1 MKRIGAIFFLLLAAF
16 TARAQLF
23 SSGDDPGRVKWNTVS
38 SEHFRLIY
46 PAGNDSLALRFG
58 LALERY
64 LEPVGASIG
73 YRPNARYRRPMP
85 VILHAHMARANGSVV
100 WAPRRMDLF
109 TRPQSLSP
117 EPLEWITELAVHE
130 SRHVAQMQF
139 ARDRG
144 FGVFNAVTGELFT
157 GAMSA
162 VYPGPGLLEGDAV
175 AIETGLTPAGRGRS
189 ADFLEYYRVSFADG
203 DFRNWYRW
211 RWGSQRLFT
220 PDHYRAGYLLVAGTR
235 SLYDDPL
242 FTKRYYANIVE
253 PWWPFPFFVLQRTL
267 RQASGKGLKAT
278 WAEIAAAQQALWAAD
293 EAARG
298 PFGMPVQITRQG
310 RFYTEYLSP
319 EAAGKDLY
327 AIRQGQTLAPQLIR
341 VLPDGQETAV
351 RPFSTGTSALRY
363 SESTGRLFWSEITPD
378 PRWSLKSDSHVFY
391 LEPGSKR
398 VHRLTTGGSL
408 SNPSPAPSGTEIS
421 VTEYTIQGRSAVR
434 VIDGRDGRTLR
445 RYAAPDGLQVVET
458 AWLAGKPVASA
469 ISDGGFAFY
478 DVMDGYRRLTDPLPV
493 KIKQLRTVP
502 DGVLFV
508 SDRNGVNELYRLSI
522 ATEPDSSP
530 SSPPSGTV
538 VRLTNNRFGASDFLP
553 SGDGLVF
560 AALTQEGRMLYR
572 EPLAAPLSVDD
583 GSWPVAD
590 RLSGQEASL
599 TGPAPS
605 GEAVFS
611 PPRPYRKIPHLLR
624 LHSWAPAFVDYD
636 AVSSL
641 SFETISS
648 TAGLGATAFFQ
659 NDLGTANAIAGY
671 SARREIVDETPQWD
685 HSFHGKFTYSGLY
698 PVIEISADIGG
709 SLARRYMCNSILR
722 EGRKT
727 LSLQSKETDTPSVRT
742 QASVYI
748 PWDFSRAGW
757 YRGLVPR
764 LDVIYSNDVVN
775 TSEIFH
781 ELIDMIGEK
790 AGVVR
795 VPVGVGPGR
804 RVPLVRT
811 AGALRGYAVLGRAR
825 SAIYPRWGIGAE
837 TGYGMRPGATDM
849 FAPSAYAYVYGYLP
863 GLMETHGTKVTAVFQ
878 TRFDGRF
885 PDGIVNILPRGMG
898 GVSGLQSFLLS
909 RFVSQ
914 AKLTLDYAMPVL
926 PVDWSGLGPMAYVRN
941 FELTFHADGC
951 FLMKASDQLGYT
963 SGRFLYSAGADLAV
977 RLGNLLWIP
986 YATRLGVSYNY
997 NGGALIPELVDRDYK
1012 IPTHRF
1018 GFIFTVD
1025 MP

>member
-1 MKRIGAIFFLLLAAF
+1 MKRIGAIFFLLLAALP
-16 TARAQLF
+16 ARAQLF
-23 SSGDDPGRVKWNTVS
+23 SSGDDPGGVRWNTVS

-46 PAGNDSLALRFG
+46 PAGNDSLALLYG
-58 LALERY
+58 QALERY

-85 VILHAHMARANGSVV
+85 VILHAHTAKANGSVV

-117 EPLEWITELAVHE
+117 EPLDWITELAVHE

-144 FGVFNAVTGELFT
+144 FGVFNAVAGELFT

-175 AIETGLTPAGRGRS
+175 VAETGLSKAGRGRS
-189 ADFLEYYRVSFADG
+189 ADFMEYYRVSFAAG

-220 PDHYRAGYLLVAGTR
+220 PDHYRAGYMLVAGTR

-242 FTKRYYANIVE
+242 FTKRYFENIVE
-253 PWWPFPFFVLQRTL
+253 PWWPFQFFVLQRTL
-267 RQASGKGLKAT
+267 RQASGKGLNAT
-278 WAEIAAAQQALWAAD
+278 WTEITAAQQAMWAAD

-298 PFGMPVQITRQG
+298 PFGTPAQVTRQE
-310 RFYTEYLSP
+310 RFYTEYYSP
-319 EAAGKDLY
+319 ETAGGSLY
-327 AIRQGQTLAPQLIR
+327 ALRQGLARAPQLIE
-341 VLPDGQETAV
+341 VLPDGQVSAV
-351 RPFSTGTSALRY
+351 RPFATGTSALRY
-363 SESTGRLFWSEITPD
+363 SESLGRLYWSEITPD

-398 VHRLTTGGSL
+398 VHRLTAGGSL
-408 SNPSPAPSGTEIS
+408 SNPAPAPSGTEVA
-421 VTEYTIQGRSAVR
+421 VTEYTVQGGSAVR
-434 VIDGRDGRTLR
+434 VIDGTDGRTLR
-445 RYAAPDGLQVVET
+445 RYAAPDGVQVVET
-458 AWLAGKPVASA
+458 AWLAGRPVASA

-478 DVMDGYRRLTDPLPV
+478 DVMDGYRLLTDPLPV
-493 KIKQLRTVP
+493 KIKQLRSVP
-502 DGVLFV
+502 DGVQFV
-508 SDRNGVNELYRLSI
+508 SDRNGVNELYRLYI
-522 ATEPDSSP
+522 PDDPAATDSS
-530 SSPPSGTV
+530 SPAAKV

-553 SGDGLVF
+553 DCDSLVF
-560 AALTQEGRMLYR
+560 AALTPEGRMLYR
-572 EPLAAPLSVDD
+572 EPLAAPRVVED
-583 GSWPVAD
+583 GSWPVAE
-590 RLSGQEASL
+590 RLTGQEAL
-599 TGPAPS
+599 LPGAAPAH
-605 GEAVFS
+605 EAVFS
-611 PPRPYRKIPHLLR
+611 NPRPYRKVSHLLR
-624 LHSWAPAFVDYD
+624 LHSWAPAFIDYD
-636 AVSSL
+636 AVSSF
-641 SFETISS
+641 SFETLSS
-648 TAGLGATAFFQ
+648 TAGLGATVFLQ
-659 NDLGTANAIAGY
+659 NDLGTASAIAGY
-671 SARREIVDETPQWD
+671 SARRDVVDDSPKWN
-685 HSFHGKFTYSGLY
+685 HSFHGRFTYSGLY
-698 PVIEISADIGG
+698 PVIELSADIGG
-709 SLARRYMCNSILR
+709 SYARRYMCNSILHD
-722 EGRKT
+722 GRKT
-727 LSLQSKETDTPSVRT
+727 LTLQSKETDTPSFRT

-748 PWDFSRAGW
+748 PWDFSRSGW

-764 LDVIYSNDVVN
+764 LDVIFSNDIVN

-781 ELIDMIGEK
+781 ELIEMIGEK
-790 AGVVR
+790 TGVVR
-795 VPVGVGPGR
+795 VPTGVGPGR

-811 AGALRGYAVLGRAR
+811 AGALRGYVMLGRAR

-863 GLMETHGTKVTAVFQ
+863 GLMETHGTKVTAVYQ

-885 PDGIVNILPRGMG
+885 PDGIVNILPRGMS

-926 PVDWSGLGPMAYVRN
+926 PVDWSGLGPVAYVRN

-951 FLMKASDQLGYT
+951 FLIKASDQLGYT

-977 RLGNLLWIP
+977 RLGNFFWIP

-997 NGGALIPELVDRDYK
+997 NGGALVPELVDRDYK
-1012 IPTHRF
+1012 IQSHRF

>member
-1 MKRIGAIFFLLLAAF
+1 MKRIGAIFFLLLAVF
-16 TARAQLF
+16 PARAQLF
-23 SSGDDPGRVKWNTVS
+23 SSGDDPGGVKWNTIS

-46 PAGNDSLALRFG
+46 PAGNDSLALRYG
-58 LALERY
+58 LTLERY

-73 YRPNARYRRPMP
+73 YRPNAQYRRPMP
-85 VILHAHMARANGSVV
+85 VILHAHTARANGSVV

-144 FGVFNAVTGELFT
+144 FGVFSAVTGELFT
-157 GAMSA
+157 GAMA
-162 VYPGPGLLEGDAV
+162 ALYPGPGLLEGDAV
-175 AIETGLTPAGRGRS
+175 ATETGLTPAGRGRS

-211 RWGSQRLFT
+211 RWGSQRLYT
-220 PDHYRAGYLLVAGTR
+220 PDHYRAGYMLVAGTR

-242 FTKRYYANIVE
+242 FTKRYYENIVK

-267 RQASGKGLKAT
+267 RQASGKGLNAT
-278 WAEIAAAQQALWAAD
+278 WAEIAAAQQAAWAAD

-298 PFGMPVQITRQG
+298 PFGTPVQITSPG

-319 EAAGKDLY
+319 ETAGNDVY
-327 AIRQGQTLAPQLIR
+327 AVRQGQSLAPQLIR
-341 VLPDGQETAV
+341 VRPDGQVTAV
-351 RPFSTGTSALRY
+351 RPFATGTSALRY
-363 SESTGRLFWSEITPD
+363 SKSLGRLFWSEITPD
-378 PRWSLKSDSHVFY
+378 HRWSLKSDSHVFY
-391 LEPGSKR
+391 LEPGSKKA
-398 VHRLTTGGSL
+398 HKLTTDGSL
-408 SNPSPAPSGTEIS
+408 SNPAPAPSGTELA
-421 VTEYTIQGRSAVR
+421 VTEYTVQGRSAVR
-434 VIDGRDGRTLR
+434 IIDGRDGRTLR

-458 AWLAGKPVASA
+458 AWLAGRPVASA
-469 ISDGGFAFY
+469 VTDGGFAFY
-478 DVMDGYRRLTDPLPV
+478 DVMDGYRLLTDPMPV

-508 SDRNGVNELYRLSI
+508 SDRNGVNELYRLSV
-522 ATEPDSSP
+522 TGTSSP
-530 SSPPSGTV
+530 ASV

-553 SGDGLVF
+553 SGDSLVF
-560 AALTQEGRMLYR
+560 AALSTEGRMLYR
-572 EPLAAPLSVDD
+572 EPLAAPRAISD

-590 RLSGQEASL
+590 RLSEQEASISVSA
-599 TGPAPS
+599 PAS
-605 GEAVFS
+605 EAAFS
-611 PPRPYRKIPHLLR
+611 APRPYRKLPHLLR
-624 LHSWAPAFVDYD
+624 LHSWAPVFIDFD
-636 AVSSL
+636 AVSSF
-641 SFETISS
+641 SFETLSS

-671 SARREIVDETPQWD
+671 SARRENVDDSPQWN
-685 HSFHGKFTYSGLY
+685 HSFHGKLTYSGLY

-709 SLARRYMCNSILR
+709 NLARRYMCNSILHD
-722 EGRKT
+722 GRKT
-727 LSLQSKETDTPSVRT
+727 LTLQSKETDTPSVRT

-764 LDVIYSNDVVN
+764 LDVIYSNDIVN

-781 ELIDMIGEK
+781 DLIDMIGEK
-790 AGVVR
+790 PGLVR

-837 TGYGMRPGATDM
+837 TGVGMRPGATDM
-849 FAPSAYAYVYGYLP
+849 FAPSAYAYVYGYIP
-863 GLMETHGTKVTAVFQ
+863 GLMETHGTKITAVYQ

-885 PDGIVNILPRGMG
+885 PDGIVNILPRGMS

-909 RFVSQ
+909 RYVSQ
-914 AKLTLDYAMPVL
+914 ARLTLDYAMPLV
-926 PVDWSGLGPMAYVRN
+926 PVDWSGLGPVAYVRN
-941 FELTFHADGC
+941 FELTLHADGC
-951 FLMKASDQLGYT
+951 FLMKPSDLQGYT
-963 SGRFLYSAGADLAV
+963 AGKFLYSAGADLAV

-986 YATRLGVSYNY
+986 YAARIGVSYNY
-997 NGGALIPELVDRDYK
+997 NGGAVVPELVDRDYK
-1012 IPTHRF
+1012 IQSHRF
-1018 GFIFTVD
+1018 GLVFTVD

>member
-16 TARAQLF
+16 PARAQLF
-23 SSGDDPGRVKWNTVS
+23 SSGDDPGGVKWNTIS

-46 PAGNDSLALRFG
+46 PAGNDSLALRYG

-73 YRPNARYRRPMP
+73 YRPNAQYRRPMP
-85 VILHAHMARANGSVV
+85 VILHAHTARANGSVV

-144 FGVFNAVTGELFT
+144 FGVFSAVTGELFT
-157 GAMSA
+157 GAMA
-162 VYPGPGLLEGDAV
+162 ALYPGPGLLEGDAV
-175 AIETGLTPAGRGRS
+175 ATETGLTPAGRGRS
-189 ADFLEYYRVSFADG
+189 ADFLEYYRVSFATG
-203 DFRNWYRW
+203 DYRNWYRW
-211 RWGSQRLFT
+211 RWGSQRLYT
-220 PDHYRAGYLLVAGTR
+220 PDHYRAGYMLVAGTR

-242 FTKRYYANIVE
+242 FTKRYYENIVK

-267 RQASGKGLKAT
+267 RQASGKGLNAT
-278 WAEIAAAQQALWAAD
+278 WAEIAAAQQAAWAAD

-298 PFGMPVQITRQG
+298 PFGTPVQITSPG

-319 EAAGKDLY
+319 EAAGNDVY
-327 AIRQGQTLAPQLIR
+327 AVRQGQSLAPQLIR
-341 VLPDGQETAV
+341 VCPDGQVTTV
-351 RPFSTGTSALRY
+351 RPFATGTSALRY
-363 SESTGRLFWSEITPD
+363 SESLGRLFWSEITPD

-391 LEPGSKR
+391 LEPGSKKA
-398 VHRLTTGGSL
+398 HKLTTDGSL
-408 SNPSPAPSGTEIS
+408 SNPAPAPSGTELA
-421 VTEYTIQGRSAVR
+421 VTEYTVQGRSAVR
-434 VIDGRDGRTLR
+434 IIDGRDGRTLR
-445 RYAAPDGLQVVET
+445 HYAAPDGMQVVET
-458 AWLAGKPVASA
+458 AWLAGRPVASA
-469 ISDGGFAFY
+469 VTDGGFAFY
-478 DVMDGYRRLTDPLPV
+478 DVMDGFRQLTDPMPV

-508 SDRNGVNELYRLSI
+508 CDRNGVNELYRLSV
-522 ATEPDSSP
+522 TGTSSP
-530 SSPPSGTV
+530 ASV

-553 SGDGLVF
+553 LGDSLVF
-560 AALTQEGRMLYR
+560 DALDEKIGIEEYTVKND
-572 EPLAAPLSVDD
+572 A
-583 GSWPVAD
+583 
-590 RLSGQEASL
+590 
-599 TGPAPS
+599 
-605 GEAVFS
+605 GEEVTDKS
-611 PPRPYRKIPHLLR
+611 I
-624 LHSWAPAFVDYD
+624 
-636 AVSSL
+636 

-648 TAGLGATAFFQ
+648 TAGPGATAFLQ
-659 NDLGTANAIAGY
+659 NDLGTASAIAGY
-671 SARREIVDETPQWD
+671 SARRENVDDSPQWN

-709 SLARRYMCNSILR
+709 NLARRYMCNSILHD
-722 EGRKT
+722 GRKT
-727 LSLQSKETDTPSVRT
+727 LTLQSKETDTPSVRT

-764 LDVIYSNDVVN
+764 LDVIYSNDIVN

-781 ELIDMIGEK
+781 DLIDMIGEK
-790 AGVVR
+790 PGLVR

-837 TGYGMRPGATDM
+837 TGVGMRPGATDM
-849 FAPSAYAYVYGYLP
+849 FAPSAYAYVYGYIP
-863 GLMETHGTKVTAVFQ
+863 GLMETHGTKITAVYQ

-885 PDGIVNILPRGMG
+885 PDGIVNILPRGMS

-909 RFVSQ
+909 RYVSQ
-914 AKLTLDYAMPVL
+914 AKLTLDYAMPLV
-926 PVDWSGLGPMAYVRN
+926 PVDWSGLGPVAYVRN
-941 FELTFHADGC
+941 FELTLHADGC
-951 FLMKASDQLGYT
+951 FLMKPSDLQGYT
-963 SGRFLYSAGADLAV
+963 AGMFLYSAGADLAV

-986 YATRLGVSYNY
+986 YAARIGVSYNY
-997 NGGALIPELVDRDYK
+997 NGGAVVPELVDRDYK
-1012 IPTHRF
+1012 IQSHRF
-1018 GFIFTVD
+1018 GLVFTVD

>member
-1 MKRIGAIFFLLLAAF
+1 MKRIGAIFFLLLAVF
-16 TARAQLF
+16 PARAQLF
-23 SSGDDPGRVKWNTVS
+23 SSGDDPGGVKWNTIS

-46 PAGNDSLALRFG
+46 PAGNDSLALRYG
-58 LALERY
+58 LTLERY

-73 YRPNARYRRPMP
+73 YRPNAQYRRPMP
-85 VILHAHMARANGSVV
+85 VILHAHTARANGSVV

-144 FGVFNAVTGELFT
+144 FGVFSAVTGELFT
-157 GAMSA
+157 GAMA
-162 VYPGPGLLEGDAV
+162 ALYPGP
-175 AIETGLTPAGRGRS
+175 GRS
-189 ADFLEYYRVSFADG
+189 ADFLEYYRVSFATG
-203 DFRNWYRW
+203 DYRNWYRW
-211 RWGSQRLFT
+211 RWGSQRLYT
-220 PDHYRAGYLLVAGTR
+220 PDHYRAGYMLVAGTR

-242 FTKRYYANIVE
+242 FTKRYYENIVK

-267 RQASGKGLKAT
+267 RQASGKGLNAT
-278 WAEIAAAQQALWAAD
+278 WAEIAAAQQAAWAAD

-298 PFGMPVQITRQG
+298 PFGTPVQITSPG

-319 EAAGKDLY
+319 ETAGNDVY
-327 AIRQGQTLAPQLIR
+327 AVRQGQSLAPQLIR
-341 VLPDGQETAV
+341 VRPDGQVTAV
-351 RPFSTGTSALRY
+351 RPFATGTSALRY
-363 SESTGRLFWSEITPD
+363 SESLGRLFWSEITPD

-391 LEPGSKR
+391 LEPGSKKA
-398 VHRLTTGGSL
+398 HKLTTDGSL
-408 SNPSPAPSGTEIS
+408 SNPAPAPSGTELA
-421 VTEYTIQGRSAVR
+421 VTEYTVQGRSAVR
-434 VIDGRDGRTLR
+434 IIDGRDGRTLR
-445 RYAAPDGLQVVET
+445 HYAAPDGMQVVET
-458 AWLAGKPVASA
+458 AWLAGRPVASA
-469 ISDGGFAFY
+469 VTDGGFAFY
-478 DVMDGYRRLTDPLPV
+478 DVMDGFRQLTDPMPV

-508 SDRNGVNELYRLSI
+508 CDRNGVNELYRLSV
-522 ATEPDSSP
+522 TGTSSP
-530 SSPPSGTV
+530 ASV

-553 SGDGLVF
+553 SGDSLVF
-560 AALTQEGRMLYR
+560 AALSTEGRMLYR
-572 EPLAAPLSVDD
+572 EPLAAPRAISD

-590 RLSGQEASL
+590 RLSEQEASISVSV
-599 TGPAPS
+599 PA
-605 GEAVFS
+605 GETAFS
-611 PPRPYRKIPHLLR
+611 APRPYRKLPHLLR
-624 LHSWAPAFVDYD
+624 LHSWAPVFIDFD
-636 AVSSL
+636 AVSSF

-671 SARREIVDETPQWD
+671 SARRENVDDSPQWN
-685 HSFHGKFTYSGLY
+685 HSFHGQFTYSGLY
-698 PVIEISADIGG
+698 PVIEISTDIGEN
-709 SLARRYMCNSILR
+709 LARRYMCNSILHD
-722 EGRKT
+722 GRKT
-727 LSLQSKETDTPSVRT
+727 LTLQSKETDTPSVRT

-764 LDVIYSNDVVN
+764 LDVVYSNDIVN

-781 ELIDMIGEK
+781 DLIDMIGEK
-790 AGVVR
+790 PGLVR
-795 VPVGVGPGR
+795 VPVGVGSGR

-837 TGYGMRPGATDM
+837 TGVGMRPGATDM
-849 FAPSAYAYVYGYLP
+849 FAPSAYAYVYGYIP
-863 GLMETHGTKVTAVFQ
+863 GLMETHGTKITAVYQ

-885 PDGIVNILPRGMG
+885 PDGIVNILPRGMS

-909 RFVSQ
+909 RYVSQ
-914 AKLTLDYAMPVL
+914 AKLTLDYAMPLV
-926 PVDWSGLGPMAYVRN
+926 PVDWSGLGPVAYVRN
-941 FELTFHADGC
+941 FELTLHADGC
-951 FLMKASDQLGYT
+951 FLMKPSDLQGYT
-963 SGRFLYSAGADLAV
+963 AGKFLYSTGADLAV

-986 YATRLGVSYNY
+986 YAARIGVSYNY
-997 NGGALIPELVDRDYK
+997 NGGAVVPELVDRDYK
-1012 IPTHRF
+1012 IRSHRF
-1018 GFIFTVD
+1018 DLVFTVD

>member
-1 MKRIGAIFFLLLAAF
+1 MKRIGAIFFLLLAVF
-16 TARAQLF
+16 PARAQLF
-23 SSGDDPGRVKWNTVS
+23 SSGDDPGGVKWNTIS

-46 PAGNDSLALRFG
+46 PAGNDSLALRYG

-73 YRPNARYRRPMP
+73 YRPNAQYRRPMP
-85 VILHAHMARANGSVV
+85 VILHAHTARANGSVV

-144 FGVFNAVTGELFT
+144 FGVFSAVTGELFT
-157 GAMSA
+157 GAMAA

-175 AIETGLTPAGRGRS
+175 ATETGLTPAGRGRS
-189 ADFLEYYRVSFADG
+189 ADFLEYYRVSFAAG
-203 DFRNWYRW
+203 DYRDWYRW
-211 RWGSQRLFT
+211 RWGSQRLYT
-220 PDHYRAGYLLVAGTR
+220 PDHYRAGYMLVAGTR

-242 FTKRYYANIVE
+242 FTKRYYENIVK

-267 RQASGKGLKAT
+267 RQASGKGLNAT
-278 WAEIAAAQQALWAAD
+278 WAEIAAAQQAAWAAD

-298 PFGMPVQITRQG
+298 SFGTPVQITRPD

-319 EAAGKDLY
+319 EASGNDVY
-327 AIRQGQTLAPQLIR
+327 AVRQGQSLAPQLIR
-341 VLPDGQETAV
+341 VLPDGQVTAV
-351 RPFSTGTSALRY
+351 RPFATGTSALRY
-363 SESTGRLFWSEITPD
+363 SESLGRLFWSEITPD

-391 LEPGSKR
+391 LEPGSKK
-398 VHRLTTGGSL
+398 VHKLTTDGSL
-408 SNPSPAPSGTEIS
+408 SNPAPAPSGTEVA
-421 VTEYTIQGRSAVR
+421 VTEYTVQGRSAVR
-434 VIDGRDGRTLR
+434 IIDGRDGRTLR

-458 AWLAGKPVASA
+458 AWLAGRPVASA
-469 ISDGGFAFY
+469 VTDGGFAFY
-478 DVMDGYRRLTDPLPV
+478 DVMDGYRLLTDPMPV
-493 KIKQLRTVP
+493 KIKQLRTTP

-508 SDRNGVNELYRLSI
+508 SDRNGVNELYRLSFT
-522 ATEPDSSP
+522 AGSTVTGMP
-530 SSPPSGTV
+530 SRGTV

-553 SGDGLVF
+553 AGDSLVF
-560 AALTQEGRMLYR
+560 AVLSTEGRMLYR
-572 EPLAAPLSVDD
+572 EPLAAPRAIDD

-590 RLSGQEASL
+590 RLSEQEASISVSV
-599 TGPAPS
+599 PA
-605 GEAVFS
+605 GETAFS
-611 PPRPYRKIPHLLR
+611 APRPYRKLPHLLR
-624 LHSWAPAFVDYD
+624 LHSWAPVFIDFD
-636 AVSSL
+636 AVSSF

-671 SARREIVDETPQWD
+671 SARRENVDDSPQWN
-685 HSFHGKFTYSGLY
+685 HSFHGKLTYSGLY

-709 SLARRYMCNSILR
+709 NLARRYMCNSILHD
-722 EGRKT
+722 GRKT
-727 LSLQSKETDTPSVRT
+727 LTLQSKETDTPSVRT

-748 PWDFSRAGW
+748 PWDFSKAGW

-764 LDVIYSNDVVN
+764 LDVIYSNDIVN

-781 ELIDMIGEK
+781 DLIDMIGEK
-790 AGVVR
+790 PGLVR

-837 TGYGMRPGATDM
+837 TGVGMRPGATDM
-849 FAPSAYAYVYGYLP
+849 FAPSAYAYVYGYIP
-863 GLMETHGTKVTAVFQ
+863 GLMETHGTKITAVYQ

-885 PDGIVNILPRGMG
+885 PDGIVNILPRGMS

-909 RFVSQ
+909 RYVSQ
-914 AKLTLDYAMPVL
+914 AKLTLDYAMPLV
-926 PVDWSGLGPMAYVRN
+926 PVDWSGLGPVAYVRN
-941 FELTFHADGC
+941 FELTLHADGC
-951 FLMKASDQLGYT
+951 FLMKPSDLQGYT
-963 SGRFLYSAGADLAV
+963 AGKFLYSAGADLAV

-986 YATRLGVSYNY
+986 YAARIGVSYNY
-997 NGGALIPELVDRDYK
+997 NGGAVVPELVDRDYK
-1012 IPTHRF
+1012 IQSHRF
-1018 GFIFTVD
+1018 GLVFTVD